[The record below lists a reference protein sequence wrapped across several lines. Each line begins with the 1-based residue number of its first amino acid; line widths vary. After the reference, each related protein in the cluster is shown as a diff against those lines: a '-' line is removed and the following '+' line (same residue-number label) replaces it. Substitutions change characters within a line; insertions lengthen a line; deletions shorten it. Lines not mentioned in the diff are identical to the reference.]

1 MEAGKAVSTGQTEK
15 NRVVF
20 TNPVTLNGETVSS
33 IVMREP
39 TVADMR
45 AVDKQGSTDLER
57 EILMIGRLIGVPG
70 EELDALS
77 VSNYKRL
84 QDKYASFFASVGQ
97 AAAR

>member
-1 MEAGKAVSTGQTEK
+1 MEGSKAAAPGQTDK

-20 TNPVTLNGETVSS
+20 TQPVTLGGETVSS
-33 IVMREP
+33 VVMREP

-57 EILMIGRLIGVPG
+57 EILMIGRLINVPG

-77 VSNYKRL
+77 VVNYKRL
-84 QDKYASFFASVGQ
+84 QDRYAAFFG
-97 AAAR
+97 

>member
-1 MEAGKAVSTGQTEK
+1 MDTNKAAGAASAEK
-15 NRVVF
+15 NRVLF
-20 TNPVTLNGETVSS
+20 THPVTLNGETVGSV
-33 IVMREP
+33 VMREP

-45 AVDKQGSTDLER
+45 AVDKQGRTDLER

-84 QDKYASFFASVGQ
+84 QEQYASFFA
-97 AAAR
+97 

>member
-1 MEAGKAVSTGQTEK
+1 MEKNTAAAVPPAEK

-20 TNPVTLNGETVSS
+20 VHPVTLNGETVSS

-57 EILMIGRLIGVPG
+57 EILMIGRLIGVAG
-70 EELDALS
+70 DELDALS

-84 QDKYASFFASVGQ
+84 QDKYAGFFV
-97 AAAR
+97 

>member
-1 MEAGKAVSTGQTEK
+1 MESSKAVPVGQTEK

-20 TNPVTLNGETVSS
+20 TKPVTLNGETISS

-84 QDKYASFFASVGQ
+84 QDRYASFFALAGQ
-97 AAAR
+97 AAAD